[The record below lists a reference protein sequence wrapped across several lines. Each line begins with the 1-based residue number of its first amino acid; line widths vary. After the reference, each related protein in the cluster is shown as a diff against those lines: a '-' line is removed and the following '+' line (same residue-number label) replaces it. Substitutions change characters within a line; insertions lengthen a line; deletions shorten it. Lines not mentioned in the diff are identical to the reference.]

1 MSTYY
6 LNTNINEVS
15 TCLKV
20 NINQVPIANQS
31 LITDLWL
38 PRFLNSQ
45 QKKSQHFCF
54 ASNGGITYKPA
65 GLIKPTT
72 IIMTIRYMGVA
83 TRDAGKF
90 LVLCKCSKHMPTSR
104 SLNDHFQPLSR
115 NRNYLSPQL
124 RVDWSVNR
132 FCGRRKRTRKVK
144 NTSSVVKKHQ
154 QHHHSFCRSATFVLV
169 PFATRRSLLQFDLNG
184 LPINFDLIC

>member
-1 MSTYY
+1 MCTYY

-15 TCLKV
+15 TYLKI
-20 NINQVPIANQS
+20 NINQVPIDNQS

-45 QKKSQHFCF
+45 QKKSPHFCF
-54 ASNGGITYKPA
+54 ASNGGITCNA
-65 GLIKPTT
+65 GRSAMECSIKATT
-72 IIMTIRYMGVA
+72 TSPFV
-83 TRDAGKF
+83 TWELQLPEAGKF

-104 SLNDHFQPLSR
+104 SLNDHCQPLSR

-132 FCGRRKRTRKVK
+132 FCSRRKRTRKVK
-144 NTSSVVKKHQ
+144 NTSSLVMKHQ
-154 QHHHSFCRSATFVLV
+154 QHHHSFCRSATFV
-169 PFATRRSLLQFDLNG
+169 QYH
-184 LPINFDLIC
+184 LPPEGVYFSSNYTDFR

>member
-1 MSTYY
+1 
-6 LNTNINEVS
+6 
-15 TCLKV
+15 
-20 NINQVPIANQS
+20 
-31 LITDLWL
+31 
-38 PRFLNSQ
+38 
-45 QKKSQHFCF
+45 
-54 ASNGGITYKPA
+54 
-65 GLIKPTT
+65 
-72 IIMTIRYMGVA
+72 
-83 TRDAGKF
+83 
-90 LVLCKCSKHMPTSR
+90 MPTSR

-144 NTSSVVKKHQ
+144 NTSSLVKKHQ

-184 LPINFDLIC
+184 LPINFDLICCIAFLVLNVKRKAASPFSRYRTFVFISISYQSMDPDTQKKTLLLLLFLVNYIYPTNVCSSLFCDKYNVLIFYVLLL

>member
-15 TCLKV
+15 ICLKV

-54 ASNGGITYKPA
+54 VSNGGITYNA
-65 GLIKPTT
+65 GLIKPPPFVTWELQQ
-72 IIMTIRYMGVA
+72 RE
-83 TRDAGKF
+83 AGKF

-104 SLNDHFQPLSR
+104 SLNDHFQNLSR

-144 NTSSVVKKHQ
+144 NTSSLVKKHQ

-169 PFATRRSLLQFDLNG
+169 PFATRKSLLQFDLNG